1 MAYETVLYDVAD
13 RICTI
18 TLNRPDRLNAW
29 TRQMHLDLKDA
40 MHTAGAAPEVR
51 AIILTGA
58 GRGFCAGA
66 DMGGLQAI
74 GSGASADRST
84 KAQDGLPGGSTL
96 PEFRM
101 NYSYFPAIPKFIIAA
116 INGPAAGLGM
126 VIPLYADLRFAGESA
141 VFTTAFAQR
150 GLIAEHGVSWLL
162 PRLVGLPTA
171 LDLLCSARKF
181 RAPEAL
187 AMGLVNR
194 VIPDDKLLAEAR
206 AYATL
211 LANTVSPRSVAPS
224 SRPWPRPQPRPITK
238 WNCPF
243 RPRTSRKASRTI
255 SRSARHGSPEDS
267 RRTLQ
272 TFSVWPAFGCQVM
285 RRRST
290 VPTRLSSNRAQA
302 VRTRMP
308 AKTVLMSKVPSAWR
322 IR

>member
-18 TLNRPDRLNAW
+18 TLNRPDKLNAW

-40 MHTAGAAPEVR
+40 MQTAGAAPDVR

-74 GSGASADRST
+74 QAGAGNSDRST
-84 KAQDGLPGGSTL
+84 KAQPDLPGGSTL
-96 PEFRM
+96 AEFRM

-116 INGPAAGLGM
+116 INGPAAGLGF
-126 VIPLYADLRFAGESA
+126 VIPLYADLRFASESA

-162 PRLVGLPTA
+162 PRLVGLPVA

-187 AMGLVNR
+187 SLGLVNR
-194 VIPDDKLLAEAR
+194 VIADDKLMEETR
-206 AYATL
+206 AYARL
-211 LANTVSPRSVAPS
+211 LADTVSPRSVTVMKRQLWESNFQTLSEATVQANHEMELS
-224 SRPWPRPQPRPITK
+224 FQTADFKEGVAHFLEKR
-238 WNCPF
+238 
-243 RPRTSRKASRTI
+243 A
-255 SRSARHGSPEDS
+255 ARFTG
-267 RRTLQ
+267 
-272 TFSVWPAFGCQVM
+272 
-285 RRRST
+285 
-290 VPTRLSSNRAQA
+290 
-302 VRTRMP
+302 
-308 AKTVLMSKVPSAWR
+308 K
-322 IR
+322 

>member
-1 MAYETVLYDVAD
+1 MAYDTILCDVAD
-13 RICTI
+13 HICTI
-18 TLNRPDRLNAW
+18 TLNRPEKLNAW

-40 MHTAGAAPEVR
+40 MHVAGGDDNVR

-74 GSGASADRST
+74 GAGGSTDRST
-84 KAQDGLPGGSTL
+84 KSQEALPGGSTL

-162 PRLVGLPTA
+162 PRLVGLPAA
-171 LDLLCSARKF
+171 LDLACSARKI
-181 RAPEAL
+181 RAAEAL
-187 AMGLVNR
+187 SLGLVNR
-194 VIPDDKLLAEAR
+194 VIPDDKLIAETR

-211 LANTVSPRSVAPS
+211 LANTVSPRSVAVMKRQLWEAEFQTLAEATTQANHEMELS
-224 SRPWPRPQPRPITK
+224 FQ
-238 WNCPF
+238 
-243 RPRTSRKASRTI
+243 TSDFKEGVAHYLEKRA
-255 SRSARHGSPEDS
+255 ARFTG
-267 RRTLQ
+267 R
-272 TFSVWPAFGCQVM
+272 
-285 RRRST
+285 
-290 VPTRLSSNRAQA
+290 
-302 VRTRMP
+302 
-308 AKTVLMSKVPSAWR
+308 
-322 IR
+322 